1 MQVKIQQT
9 WQKELQSEFD
19 QPYFEEL
26 VERVK
31 LEYSTKKVYPT
42 PANIFRA
49 FDLVPFDKIKVVI
62 LGQDPYH
69 TPNVADGLAFSTPNT
84 NRVPPS
90 LMNIYK
96 EIASEFGYTNPTQG
110 VSPLQKVYSYINQPD
125 LTRWAEQGILL
136 LNTTLTVRESEANS
150 HSKYGWDKFTDR
162 VIDVIAANKQN
173 VVFLLWGANARKKK
187 QIIVSPFNEA
197 NNHLILESAHPS
209 PLSAH
214 NGFFGNG
221 HFVACNDFLRQHGLD
236 SIDW

>member
-1 MQVKIQQT
+1 MQVKIHES
-9 WQKELQSEFD
+9 WQRELQSEFD

-31 LEYSTKKVYPT
+31 LEYSTKKVYPAPT
-42 PANIFRA
+42 NIFRA
-49 FDLVPFDKIKVVI
+49 FDLLPFDSVKVVI

-96 EIASEFGYTNPTQG
+96 EIALEHPELEYEYT
-110 VSPLQKVYSYINQPD
+110 SKPD
-125 LTRWAEQGILL
+125 LTRWAEQGVLL

-162 VIDVIAANKQN
+162 VIDVIAANRQN
-173 VVFLLWGANARKKK
+173 VVFILWGANARKKK
-187 QIIVSPFNEA
+187 QIIYSPFNEA

-221 HFVACNDFLRQHGLD
+221 HFVACNDFLRQQGLE
-236 SIDW
+236 IIQW

>member
-1 MQVKIQQT
+1 MQVKINESWKQV
-9 WQKELQSEFD
+9 LQSEFD
-19 QPYFEEL
+19 QNYFEEL

-31 LEYSTKKVYPT
+31 LEYTSSIVYPA
-42 PANIFRA
+42 PGNIFRA
-49 FDLVPFDKIKVVI
+49 FDVTPFDQVKVVI

-69 TPNVADGLAFSTPNT
+69 TPKVADGLAFSTLPG

-90 LMNIYK
+90 LQNMYK
-96 EIASEFGYTNPTQG
+96 EIIDEFGIKDYPYLRDPN
-110 VSPLQKVYSYINQPD
+110 LI
-125 LTRWAEQGILL
+125 RWAEQGVLL

-162 VIDVIAANKQN
+162 VIDIIAAQKQN
-173 VVFLLWGANARKKK
+173 VVFILWGANARKKK
-187 QIIVSPFNEA
+187 VIIDSTFNES

-221 HFVACNDFLRQHGLD
+221 HFQQCNEFLKENGQKE
-236 SIDW
+236 ITW